1 MLHIKDS
8 TKMVKMMERDTFDMQ
23 MVMSMKNYKK
33 MIEGM
38 ARESVI
44 MQRLKNMKDNWNMIK
59 GIKKEKNTFAS
70 GVKYEGEWKDGNIH
84 CVKMCTFLKSNEY

>member
-33 MIEGM
+33 IIEGM

-44 MQRLKNMKDNWNMIK
+44 MQRLKNMKDN
-59 GIKKEKNTFAS
+59 
-70 GVKYEGEWKDGNIH
+70 
-84 CVKMCTFLKSNEY
+84 

>member
-1 MLHIKDS
+1 
-8 TKMVKMMERDTFDMQ
+8 MMERDTFDMQ

-44 MQRLKNMKDNWNMIK
+44 MQRLKNMKDN
-59 GIKKEKNTFAS
+59 
-70 GVKYEGEWKDGNIH
+70 
-84 CVKMCTFLKSNEY
+84 